1 MKSVKIILKFIILP
15 IILVV
20 TFNMFEYGL
29 VWDKVDKFLYPIVLT
44 VSSMMNFFIPKT
56 RRFSL
61 GIAFGMLILMVV
73 LYLSNNLNLSNI
85 IGSFGFALLLIVI
98 LSLFPQLIKKGYIER
113 I

>member
-1 MKSVKIILKFIILP
+1 MKTIKIILKFIILP

-20 TFNMFEYGL
+20 TFNMFEYGF

-44 VSSMMNFFIPKT
+44 AVSMIIFFIPRV

-61 GIAFGMLILMVV
+61 MIAFGMLILMVL
-73 LYLSNNLNLSNI
+73 LYLSNNPNLANI

-98 LSLFPQLIKKGYIER
+98 SSLFPQLIKKGYIEQY
-113 I
+113 

>member
-29 VWDKVDKFLYPIVLT
+29 VWDKVDKFLYPTLLT
-44 VSSMMNFFIPKT
+44 AASMMNFFIPKT